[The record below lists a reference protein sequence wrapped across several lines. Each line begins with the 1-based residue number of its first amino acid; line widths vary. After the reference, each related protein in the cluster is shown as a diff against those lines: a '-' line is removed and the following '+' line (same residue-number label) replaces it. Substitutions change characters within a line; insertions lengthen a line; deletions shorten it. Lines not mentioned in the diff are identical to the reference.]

1 MWRYALN
8 LIFAVMLIQVS
19 IPEAACDD
27 DDEDPWFGNTYHA
40 VSSLQ
45 SISYFGSTICYV
57 DEGKFDCY
65 MRELTGYL
73 SKFENFLL
81 KSRLDEPAEGYK
93 MHALF
98 TAFRGFTDDPPTDRI
113 EQNFLRSSSLKS
125 KYDSTVKPLMQTLK
139 EDIERVTFQ
148 NPFAEGGYAL
158 PLQTACSDLPPRNF
172 PTLSVKDVCPTL
184 SGCSSSFH
192 SSTDNAC
199 DANNK
204 CDKEK
209 AIPLMIGVLFY
220 KVSFAFVDKFC
231 SERCSESNGCSIEE
245 EFASITKQVNLMKAF
260 VKMLPENPFE
270 EFFREAVTRRA
281 YSQIVAAMDII
292 SENEEEF
299 DLPISKL
306 ACEEIE
312 AEPGCQ
318 ITRFYPHYLLLKKMK
333 EESLNPGHAG
343 DTRDL
348 TLYENVD
355 HAKIIELKKE
365 AIKHNELLSAIQRLN
380 DNLEAQVRGISSYF
394 KGIANFEQGIAN
406 ADVDFIRGK
415 LNDFDARYNTL
426 KAKVKDDVKAA
437 MDATIALTTIRFVE
451 DTIALVAKIAEESNP
466 IAAIFTGVDSV
477 GIRDQAVK
485 VAEAAADLAHI
496 GALAASLGNL
506 ANNTRAIGADL
517 QDNRNQIT
525 KLITLVNEIKNNT
538 AEEISND
545 AEVFINEYAGYTPRV
560 DRSRMAR
567 NIAMWGAFRD
577 STCDIL
583 NDVEGVAA
591 SAGKAI
597 TNGFL
602 LCENLEGTIA
612 EFDALRENIFDFQF
626 ELVDSLARVVR
637 GDVAKKLADSIQ
649 TQQNDMFKADQLM
662 AGFLMTQIFIQS
674 QARLYCDKLE
684 YRNEGRRIR
693 PCSPETGVFT
703 NSDLDNL
710 VAYTDHQTYISIE
723 RTVHIP
729 SKPQYSGDLGFINI
743 HTFARDK
750 TASFRLPRNVT
761 WLYQF
766 DWGLIGESHAS
777 YVENFQL
784 FLPNKEY
791 KTGADKLKTSTRIVV
806 TADTEAGSYI
816 SADESS
822 TVLYKLPEQQAS
834 YVTVYQEGY
843 RSSTCPK
850 EIPNPYS
857 LCDNLP
863 KICHTSANVAG
874 DSLLPTTLS
883 RWRVT
888 YSVQSGH
895 QEVEWLAPNS
905 TTDLYL
911 IAKVTLRMLPRQS
924 SGSRRTDIVGPD
936 EQQDVCCQG
945 NTYRSSLVSS
955 ECTDCPN
962 GSTKNL
968 GGYYCE
974 GTSPDPNKKHHV
986 FVHRNSIKRGR
997 SSKEHTFTSGNKI
1010 TRAKDRL
1017 RTSKAHHSK
1026 KLEFKLL

>member
-1 MWRYALN
+1 M
-8 LIFAVMLIQVS
+8 QVS

-27 DDEDPWFGNTYHA
+27 DGEDPWFGNTYHA
-40 VSSLQ
+40 MSTLQ
-45 SISYFGSTICYV
+45 NIPYFGSTIYYV
-57 DEGKFDCY
+57 EGGKFDCY
-65 MRELTGYL
+65 MRELTAYL

-81 KSRLDEPAEGYK
+81 KSRLDEPAEEYK
-93 MHALF
+93 MLALF
-98 TAFRGFTDDPPTDRI
+98 TQFRGFTDDPPTDRI
-113 EQNFLRSSSLKS
+113 EQNFLRSPTLKS
-125 KYDSTVKPLMQTLK
+125 IYDSTVKPLMQTLK
-139 EDIERVTFQ
+139 EDVERVTFR

-158 PLQTACSDLPPRNF
+158 PLETACSDLPPRNF
-172 PTLSVKDVCPTL
+172 PTLSVKDVCPTF

-192 SSTDNAC
+192 SSTENAC

-204 CDKEK
+204 CVKEK

-220 KVSFAFVDKFC
+220 KVTFAFVDKFC
-231 SERCSESNGCSIEE
+231 SERCSVSNGCNIEE
-245 EFASITKQVNLMKAF
+245 EFASIKKQVNLMKAF

-281 YSQIVAAMDII
+281 YSQIVAAMEII

-318 ITRFYPHYLLLKKMK
+318 IMRFYPHYLLLKKIK
-333 EESLNPGHAG
+333 KDRLNPGHTG

-380 DNLEAQVRGISSYF
+380 DNLEAKVRGISSYF
-394 KGIANFEQGIAN
+394 KGIASFEQGIAN
-406 ADVDFIRGK
+406 ADVEFIRGK

-426 KAKVKDDVKAA
+426 KTKVKDDVKAA
-437 MDATIALTTIRFVE
+437 MDATIALTTIQFIE
-451 DTIALVAKIAEESNP
+451 ETIALVAKIAEESNP
-466 IAAIFTGVDSV
+466 IAAIFTGVDTA

-485 VAEAAADLAHI
+485 VAEAAANLAHI
-496 GALAASLGNL
+496 GALATSLGNL
-506 ANNTRAIGADL
+506 ASNTTTIADDL

-525 KLITLVNEIKNNT
+525 KLITLVNKIMSNT
-538 AEEISND
+538 AEEISID
-545 AEVFINEYAGYTPRV
+545 AETFINEYAGYTPRV
-560 DRSRMAR
+560 DRNRMAQ
-567 NIAMWGAFRD
+567 NIAMWGAFKD
-577 STCDIL
+577 STCDII
-583 NDVEGVAA
+583 NDVEGVLA

-597 TNGFL
+597 ANGFL

-649 TQQNDMFKADQLM
+649 TQQDDTFKADQLM

-674 QARLYCDKLE
+674 QAWLYCDKLE
-684 YRNEGRRIR
+684 YQNEGQRIR
-693 PCSPETGVFT
+693 PCSPETGLFT
-703 NSDLDNL
+703 NNDLDNL

-750 TASFRLPRNVT
+750 TASFRLPRNLT

-766 DWGLIGESHAS
+766 DWGLIGESHAP

-791 KTGADKLKTSTRIVV
+791 KTGADKVKTSTRIVI
-806 TADTEAGSYI
+806 TADMEAGSYI
-816 SADESS
+816 SADEDS
-822 TVLYKLPEQQAS
+822 TVLYKLPEKQTS
-834 YVTVYQEGY
+834 YVTVYQDGY
-843 RSSTCPK
+843 RSSTCPR

-857 LCDNLP
+857 LCNNLP

-874 DSLLPTTLS
+874 ATLLPTTLS

-911 IAKVTLRMLPRQS
+911 IAKVTLRMLPRDS
-924 SGSRRTDIVGPD
+924 SGRRRTDIVGPGD
-936 EQQDVCCQG
+936 QQDVCCQG

-955 ECTDCPN
+955 KCTDCPN
-962 GSTKNL
+962 GSTKTL

-974 GTSPDPNKKHHV
+974 GNSPAPNKKHHV

-997 SSKEHTFTSGNKI
+997 SSKGHASPSGNK
-1010 TRAKDRL
+1010 TPRAKDRP
-1017 RTSKAHHSK
+1017 RTSQAHHSK
-1026 KLEFKLL
+1026 T

>member
-1 MWRYALN
+1 MRSVVN
-8 LIFAVMLIQVS
+8 LILAVTLIQVS
-19 IPEAACDD
+19 TPEASFD
-27 DDEDPWFGNTYHA
+27 DDEDPWFGNTYEA
-40 VSSLQ
+40 LSSLR
-45 SISYFGSTICYV
+45 IIANFGTRVCYV
-57 DEGKFDCY
+57 EEGQFDCY
-65 MRELTGYL
+65 MRTLTDYL
-73 SKFENFLL
+73 TKFENFLL

-93 MHALF
+93 MTVLF
-98 TAFRGFTDDPPTDRI
+98 NAFRGFTDYPPIGNI
-113 EQNFLRSSSLKS
+113 EEHFLTSPFLKGI
-125 KYDSTVKPLMQTLK
+125 YDSTVKPLMQTLK
-139 EDIERVTFQ
+139 EDVERVTFR
-148 NPFAEGGYAL
+148 NPFASGGYAL
-158 PLQTACSDLPPRNF
+158 PLETACSDLPERNF

-184 SGCSSSFH
+184 SGCSPSFH
-192 SSTDNAC
+192 SSTANAC

-204 CDKEK
+204 CDKDK

-231 SERCSESNGCSIEE
+231 SERCSADNGCNIED

-281 YSQIVAAMDII
+281 YSQIVAAMEII
-292 SENEEEF
+292 SENEEEI

-318 ITRFYPHYLLLKKMK
+318 ITRFYPNYLLLKKIK
-333 EESLNPGHAG
+333 EERLNPGHTG

-348 TLYENVD
+348 TLHENVD
-355 HAKIIELKKE
+355 HAKIIQLKKE
-365 AIKHNELLSAIQRLN
+365 AIKHNELLSAIDRLN
-380 DNLEAQVRGISSYF
+380 DNLEAKVRGISSYF
-394 KGIANFEQGIAN
+394 KGIASFEQGIAN
-406 ADVDFIRGK
+406 ADVDFIKGK
-415 LNDFDARYNTL
+415 LADFDTRYNTL
-426 KAKVKDDVKAA
+426 KTKVKDDVKAA
-437 MDATIALTTIRFVE
+437 MDATIALTTIQFVE
-451 DTIALVAKIAEESNP
+451 ETIALIAKIAEESNP
-466 IAAIFTGVDSV
+466 IAAIFTGVDTQGV
-477 GIRDQAVK
+477 RDQAVK

-496 GALAASLGNL
+496 GALAASLDNL
-506 ANNTRAIGADL
+506 ANDTKTIGDDL
-517 QDNRNQIT
+517 QDNQNQIT
-525 KLITLVNEIKNNT
+525 ALITLVNKIKNNT

-545 AEVFINEYAGYTPRV
+545 AETFINQYAGYTPRV
-560 DRSRMAR
+560 DRSRMAQ
-567 NIAMWGAFRD
+567 NIAMWGAFKE
-577 STCDIL
+577 STCDLL

-597 TNGFL
+597 ANGFL

-649 TQQNDMFKADQLM
+649 TQQNDTFKADQLM
-662 AGFLMTQIFIQS
+662 AGFLMTQVFMQS
-674 QARLYCDKLE
+674 QAWLYCDKLE
-684 YRNEGRRIR
+684 YQNEGQRVR
-693 PCSPETGVFT
+693 PCSPATGLFT
-703 NSDLDNL
+703 DSDLDNL

-743 HTFARDK
+743 HTFAREK

-766 DWGLIGESHAS
+766 DWGLIGESHAP

-791 KTGADKLKTSTRIVV
+791 KTGAEKLKTSTRIVV

-816 SADESS
+816 SADENS
-822 TVLYKLPEQQAS
+822 TVLYKLPKKQTS
-834 YVTVYQEGY
+834 YVTVYQDGY

-857 LCDNLP
+857 LCNNLP
-863 KICHTSANVAG
+863 KICHTSSNVAG

-888 YSVQSGH
+888 YSVQSGNH
-895 QEVEWLAPNS
+895 EVEWLAPNS

-911 IAKVTLRMLPRQS
+911 IAKVTLRMLPRDS
-924 SGSRRTDIVGPD
+924 SGRRRTDVVRPGD
-936 EQQDVCCQG
+936 QQDVCCQG
-945 NTYRSSLVSS
+945 DTYRSSLVSS
-955 ECTDCPN
+955 ECTDCPS
-962 GSTKNL
+962 GSTSNL

-974 GTSPDPNKKHHV
+974 GTSPAPEKKHHV
-986 FVHRNSIKRGR
+986 FLHRNPIKHGH
-997 SSKEHTFTSGNKI
+997 SSKGNAFQRAGRI
-1010 TRAKDRL
+1010 TRAKDRP
-1017 RTSKAHHSK
+1017 RTRQAHHSK
-1026 KLEFKLL
+1026 N

>member
-1 MWRYALN
+1 MSYILN
-8 LIFAVMLIQVS
+8 LIFAVIIQVS
-19 IPEAACDD
+19 IPEAACDHVG
-27 DDEDPWFGNTYHA
+27 EDPWFGNTYDA
-40 VSSLQ
+40 LQ
-45 SISYFGSTICYV
+45 NLKKIPLLDVICKI

-65 MRELTGYL
+65 MRELTEYL

-81 KSRLDEPAEGYK
+81 RSRLDEPTEGFFLPSLEAE
-93 MHALF
+93 F
-98 TAFRGFTDDPPTDRI
+98 EDFITDNPPTAEI
-113 EQNFLRSSSLKS
+113 ENKFLRSQFLKGIFDSS
-125 KYDSTVKPLMQTLK
+125 VKPLMQTLK
-139 EDIERVTFQ
+139 EDVGNVSFK
-148 NPFAEGGYAL
+148 NPYGEYTL
-158 PLQTACSDLPPRNF
+158 PLETACPDLPPRNF

-192 SSTDNAC
+192 SSPDNAC
-199 DANNK
+199 DENNK

-231 SERCSESNGCSIEE
+231 IKRCSASNGCNMEE

-260 VKMLPENPFE
+260 VKMLPKNPFE
-270 EFFREAVTRRA
+270 EFFKEAVRRKA
-281 YSQIVAAMDII
+281 YSQIMAAMEVI
-292 SENEEEF
+292 SEKKDEF

-318 ITRFYPHYLLLKKMK
+318 ITRFYSHYLLLKKIK
-333 EESLNPGHAG
+333 EDRLHPGHTG

-380 DNLEAQVRGISSYF
+380 DNLEVQVRGISSYF
-394 KGIANFEQGIAN
+394 KGIASFEQGIAN

-415 LNDFDARYNTL
+415 LNEFEARYNTL
-426 KAKVKDDVKAA
+426 KIKVKDDVEAA
-437 MDATIALTTIRFVE
+437 INATIDLTSIKFVE
-451 DTIALVAKIAEESNP
+451 ETAALVAKIVEESNP
-466 IAAIFTGVDSV
+466 VAATFSGIDSL

-485 VAEAAADLAHI
+485 VAAAAADLVHI
-496 GALAASLGNL
+496 DALAASLGKLSND
-506 ANNTRAIGADL
+506 TGKIGNDL
-517 QDNRNQIT
+517 QDNGNQIT
-525 KLITLVNEIKNNT
+525 KLITLANKIKNNS

-545 AEVFINEYAGYTPRV
+545 AETFINEYAGYTPRV
-560 DRSRMAR
+560 NRGRMAQ
-567 NIAMWGAFRD
+567 NIAMWGAFKD

-597 TNGFL
+597 TNGHL

-649 TQQNDMFKADQLM
+649 RQQDDTFKADQLM
-662 AGFLMTQIFIQS
+662 AGFLMTQVFIQS
-674 QARLYCDKLE
+674 QAWIYCDKLE
-684 YRNEGRRIR
+684 YKNEGQRIR
-693 PCSPETGVFT
+693 PCSPETGLFT

-710 VAYTDHQTYISIE
+710 VAYTDHQTYVSIE

-766 DWGLIGESHAS
+766 DWRLIGESHAPL
-777 YVENFQL
+777 VENFQL

-791 KTGADKLKTSTRIVV
+791 KTGKDKRKTSTRIVV
-806 TADTEAGSYI
+806 TADTEAGSYL
-816 SADESS
+816 SADENSN
-822 TVLYKLPEQQAS
+822 VLYKLPEKQTL
-834 YVTVYQEGY
+834 YLTVYQEGY

-857 LCDNLP
+857 LCNNLP

-911 IAKVTLRMLPRQS
+911 IAKVTLRMLPRES
-924 SGSRRTDIVGPD
+924 PRSGRTEIDRPD
-936 EQQDVCCQG
+936 DQQDVCCQG

-974 GTSPDPNKKHHV
+974 GTSPAPKKKHHV

-997 SSKEHTFTSGNKI
+997 SSKGNAFPSGKKI
-1010 TRAKDRL
+1010 TRAKDRP
-1017 RTSKAHHSK
+1017 RTSQAHHSK
-1026 KLEFKLL
+1026 K